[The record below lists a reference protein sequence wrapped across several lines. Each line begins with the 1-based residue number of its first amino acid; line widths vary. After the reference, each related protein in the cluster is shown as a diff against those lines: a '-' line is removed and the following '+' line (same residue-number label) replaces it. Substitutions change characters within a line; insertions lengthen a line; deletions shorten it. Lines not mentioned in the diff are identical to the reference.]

1 MRQGRIG
8 GGGRGV
14 TRGGEGSDEV
24 EGAPGIWASPGT
36 NYTGADV

>member
-8 GGGRGV
+8 GG
-14 TRGGEGSDEV
+14 GSDEV

>member
-8 GGGRGV
+8 GGG
-14 TRGGEGSDEV
+14 EGNDEV

-36 NYTGADV
+36 NYTGADM